1 MTSAILRFDGRVAIV
16 TGAGRGLGR
25 EHAMLLASRGAAVV
39 VNDSSEKHAQATVS
53 DIRERGGRAMV
64 AVHDVADPLA
74 CDAMVANTL
83 REFGDLHIVLNNAG
97 RGGPT
102 GPFEETTHEQLRM
115 IMSTHA
121 EGTFNVCKS
130 AWMHMKRQNFGR
142 VLVTSSGSGLGVK
155 FSIAYSMAKAALFGL
170 TRSLALEGADHGIK
184 VNALLPI
191 GYTRSAALNPH
202 EDTRRWMEQNF
213 PPSAVA
219 PTAVF
224 LVHDDVP
231 CTGELINTGA
241 GRVARTATIGAPGY
255 YKGLSLTPEDVRD
268 NFVTALSMDGSR
280 ELMQS
285 RDDLQFYSGDAA
297 FPDEN

>member
-1 MTSAILRFDGRVAIV
+1 MTSQSLRFDDRVAIV

-25 EHAMLLASRGAAVV
+25 EHALLLAARGAFVV
-39 VNDSSEKHAQATVS
+39 VNDSSERFAHETVN
-53 DIRERGGRAMV
+53 DIRESGGRATL
-64 AVHDVADPLA
+64 AVYDVADPTE
-74 CDAMVANTL
+74 CEAMVARVL
-83 REFGDLHIVLNNAG
+83 RECGGLHIVLNNAG

-102 GPFEETTHEQLRM
+102 GLVEDTTHEQMRM

-121 EGTFNVCKS
+121 EGTFNVCKA
-130 AWMHMKRQNFGR
+130 AWMHLKRQKFGR
-142 VLVTSSGSGLGVK
+142 ILVTSSGSGLGVMY
-155 FSIAYSMAKAALFGL
+155 SIAYSMAKAALFGL
-170 TRSLALEGADHGIK
+170 TRSLALEGAEHNIK

-191 GYTRSAALNPH
+191 GYTRSATLNPN

-213 PPSAVA
+213 PPAVVA

-231 CTGELINTGA
+231 CSGELINSGA
-241 GRVARTATIGAPGY
+241 GRVARTATVGAPGY

-268 NFVTALSMDGSR
+268 NFDSALSMDGAR

-297 FPDEN
+297 FPQ

>member
-1 MTSAILRFDGRVAIV
+1 MRFDDRVAIV

-25 EHAMLLASRGAAVV
+25 EHALLLAARGATVA
-39 VNDSSEKHAQATVS
+39 VNDSSEKYAHETVA
-53 DIRERGGRAMV
+53 DIRERGGRAM
-64 AVHDVADPLA
+64 AVVFDVADPGE
-74 CDAMVANTL
+74 CEAMVALTL
-83 REFGDLHIVLNNAG
+83 REFGGLHIVLNNAG

-102 GPFEETTHEQLRM
+102 GLVEDTTHEQMRM

-121 EGTFNVCKS
+121 EGTFNVCKA

-142 VLVTSSGSGLGVK
+142 ILVTSSGSGLGVK

-170 TRSLALEGADHGIK
+170 TRSLALEGAEHGIK

-191 GYTRSAALNPH
+191 GYTRSAALNPN
-202 EDTRRWMEQNF
+202 EDTRQWMEQNF
-213 PPSAVA
+213 PPSVVA

-231 CTGELINTGA
+231 CSGELINTGA
-241 GRVARTATIGAPGY
+241 GRVARTATVGAPGY
-255 YKGLSLTPEDVRD
+255 YKGLTLSPEDVRD
-268 NFVTALSMDGSR
+268 NFGVALSMDGSQ

-285 RDDLQFYSGDAA
+285 RDDLQFFSGDAT
-297 FPDEN
+297 FPQ

>member
-1 MTSAILRFDGRVAIV
+1 MTAQPLRFDGRIAIV

-25 EHAMLLASRGAAVV
+25 EHALLLAARGASVV
-39 VNDSSEKHAQATVS
+39 VNDSSEKFALQTVK
-53 DIRERGGRAMV
+53 DIRGSGGTAMP
-64 AVHDVADPLA
+64 AVHDVSDPDE
-74 CDAMVANTL
+74 CEAMVAHTL
-83 REFGDLHIVLNNAG
+83 REFGGLHIVLNNAG

-102 GPFEETTHEQLRM
+102 GLVEDTTHEQMRM

-121 EGTFNVCKS
+121 EGTFNVCKA
-130 AWMHMKRQNFGR
+130 AWNHLKREKFGR
-142 VLVTSSGSGLGVK
+142 ILVTSSGSGLGVMY
-155 FSIAYSMAKAALFGL
+155 SIAYSMAKAALFGL
-170 TRSLALEGADHGIK
+170 TRSLALEGADYGIK

-191 GYTRSAALNPH
+191 GYTRSAALNPN

-213 PPSAVA
+213 PPAVVA
-219 PTAVF
+219 PAAVF

-231 CTGELINTGA
+231 CTGELINSGA

-268 NFVTALSMDGSR
+268 NFATSLSMDGAK

-297 FPDEN
+297 FEV

>member
-1 MTSAILRFDGRVAIV
+1 MRFDDRVAIV

-25 EHAMLLASRGAAVV
+25 EHALLLAARGATVA
-39 VNDSSEKHAQATVS
+39 VNDSSEKYAHETVA
-53 DIRERGGRAMV
+53 DIRERGGRAM
-64 AVHDVADPLA
+64 AVVFDVADPGE
-74 CDAMVANTL
+74 CEAMVALTL
-83 REFGDLHIVLNNAG
+83 REFGGLHIVLNNAG

-102 GPFEETTHEQLRM
+102 GLVEDTTHEQMRM

-121 EGTFNVCKS
+121 EGTFNVCKA

-142 VLVTSSGSGLGVK
+142 ILVTSSGSGLGVK

-170 TRSLALEGADHGIK
+170 TRSLALEGVEHGIK

-191 GYTRSAALNPH
+191 GYTRSAALNPN
-202 EDTRRWMEQNF
+202 EDTRQWMEQNF
-213 PPSAVA
+213 PPSVVA

-231 CTGELINTGA
+231 CSGELINTGA
-241 GRVARTATIGAPGY
+241 GRVARTATVGAPGY
-255 YKGLSLTPEDVRD
+255 YKGLTLSPEDVRD
-268 NFVTALSMDGSR
+268 NFGVALSMDGSQ

-285 RDDLQFYSGDAA
+285 RDDLQFYSGDAT
-297 FPDEN
+297 FPQ

>member
-1 MTSAILRFDGRVAIV
+1 MTSGIMRFDDRVAIV

-25 EHAMLLASRGAAVV
+25 EHALLLAARGATVA
-39 VNDSSEKHAQATVS
+39 VNDSSEKYAHETVA
-53 DIRERGGRAMV
+53 DIRERGGRAM
-64 AVHDVADPLA
+64 AVVFDVADPGE
-74 CDAMVANTL
+74 CEAMVALTL
-83 REFGDLHIVLNNAG
+83 REFGGLHIVLNNAG

-102 GPFEETTHEQLRM
+102 GLVEDTTHEQMRM

-121 EGTFNVCKS
+121 EGTFNVCKA

-142 VLVTSSGSGLGVK
+142 ILVTSSGSGLGVK

-170 TRSLALEGADHGIK
+170 TRSLALEGAEHGIK

-191 GYTRSAALNPH
+191 GYTRSAALNPN
-202 EDTRRWMEQNF
+202 EDTRQWMEQNF
-213 PPSAVA
+213 PPSVVA

-231 CTGELINTGA
+231 CSGELINTGA
-241 GRVARTATIGAPGY
+241 GRVARTATVGAPGY
-255 YKGLSLTPEDVRD
+255 YKGLTLSPEDVRD
-268 NFVTALSMDGSR
+268 NFGVALSMDGSQ

-285 RDDLQFYSGDAA
+285 RDDLQFYSGDAT
-297 FPDEN
+297 FPQ